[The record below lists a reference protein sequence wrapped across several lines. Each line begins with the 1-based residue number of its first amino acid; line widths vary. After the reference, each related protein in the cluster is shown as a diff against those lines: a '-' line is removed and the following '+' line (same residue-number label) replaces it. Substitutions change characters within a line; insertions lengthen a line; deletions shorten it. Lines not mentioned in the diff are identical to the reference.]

1 MACSV
6 MRPSSRDEVHEREDE
21 DPDEVD
27 EVPEEPR
34 DLDEVRA
41 VLEVLPA
48 RHAERGD
55 QQIADACE
63 DVAAVEARDD
73 VEGGGE
79 VAGGQREPL
88 VDEVPV
94 LVALAPQEED
104 AASGG
109 RDQPLH
115 GPA

>member
-27 EVPEEPR
+27 EVPKEPR

-41 VLEVLPA
+41 VLEVPPA

-55 QQIADACE
+55 QQIADACK

-79 VAGGQREPL
+79 VAGGQREAL
-88 VDEVPV
+88 VDRSEERRVGKECRSRW
-94 LVALAPQEED
+94 AP
-104 AASGG
+104 
-109 RDQPLH
+109 
-115 GPA
+115 

>member
-48 RHAERGD
+48 GHAERRD
-55 QQIADACE
+55 QQVADARE

-73 VEGGGE
+73 IEGSRE
-79 VAGGQREPL
+79 VSGGQREAF
-88 VDEVPV
+88 VNEVPV
-94 LVALAPQEED
+94 LVELATQEE
-104 AASGG
+104 
-109 RDQPLH
+109 
-115 GPA
+115 